1 MVSVRKP
8 SEKYTLSEK
17 IIYFLISL
25 WAILSLYSWA
35 NNICLYVFLPLSFV
49 LVLSQNRDIYE
60 TNRFLKLLFVLYFW
74 FLISSFFSVDV
85 NESFLQVKR
94 TVATFLLCTVFAS
107 IGEKRPVVGY
117 VIYLLFFI
125 ALLYYAYFNIL
136 SIIDV
141 SEERMQDDNVNAN
154 MFAYYTSFTTFAL
167 FILSYCSRRE
177 KSIVK
182 ESDID
187 SKMAFE
193 PNKYNTFQIKVDNGV
208 LSLSAG
214 NKELSTLF
222 SCEYI
227 PQKTFSAG
235 IVAGKNKISIKRIEF
250 KSIPDKRVSNK
261 TSYTQADVE
270 QAVKNTGNDFYVGF
284 WRYFDRNTDDSRFEL
299 GGKYTIA
306 LVPTDSGYDILYISG
321 ANRFSSY
328 WSPYMKKGALVRT
341 PFYNQYEIHWF
352 TADKNLYF
360 DECYA
365 SVSEDILTLHFPIQQ
380 STVRFYRF
388 TPSSENP

>member
-1 MVSVRKP
+1 MKI
-8 SEKYTLSEK
+8 KTL
-17 IIYFLISL
+17 FLAL
-25 WAILSLYSWA
+25 LCLSLPSTTYSEQIYWDC
-35 NNICLYVFLPLSFV
+35 NNDCDISAGLDRNSRNEIFIDNAGSNCLKFIPFTFNNPDSCDFSFKIRLRDGDEIDNASRLLSPSAPSAEFGIV
-49 LVLSQNRDIYE
+49 WDYIDSDNYSSAIFKRN
-60 TNRFLKLLFVLYFW
+60 TNNHFDEITRKDCFHVA
-74 FLISSFFSVDV
+74 I
-85 NESFLQVKR
+85 QV
-94 TVATFLLCTVFAS
+94 
-107 IGEKRPVVGY
+107 
-117 VIYLLFFI
+117 
-125 ALLYYAYFNIL
+125 
-136 SIIDV
+136 V
-141 SEERMQDDNVNAN
+141 SNG
-154 MFAYYTSFTTFAL
+154 
-167 FILSYCSRRE
+167 E

-306 LVPTDSGYDILYISG
+306 LVPTDSGYNILYISG